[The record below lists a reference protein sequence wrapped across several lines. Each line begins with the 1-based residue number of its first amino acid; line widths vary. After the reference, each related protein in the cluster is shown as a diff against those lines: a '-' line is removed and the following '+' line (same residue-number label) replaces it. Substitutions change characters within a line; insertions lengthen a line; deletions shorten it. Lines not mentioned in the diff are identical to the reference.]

1 MNQHNIIEIKSG
13 AEYQVFVDDPK
24 NLCDESKF
32 FYPVYRKSA
41 ELVEEIVSDFLENE
55 GDFFETDYHNNIIM
69 YCAERGSGKSSAMY
83 TFANALEQSQKNSD
97 VSEALKKLFDKS
109 MNDYSFSVLSLVDPT
124 IISEQDMFMRII
136 LSKMYSKLRDKWNEN
151 LKCRSS
157 LSSENIQD
165 DKIHRANI
173 VKRFMKCYRYL
184 DVIYQRGGKFDCDDD
199 LEDLT
204 DLGDSGQFRREFR
217 KLVKDFLSEM
227 TGRCPKSSSVMVIPI
242 DDADLNSKM
251 AFNIVED
258 IRKYCIIPNVIIL
271 MAVDIEQMHYVL
283 EQHFTID
290 FKTLLDASKTNN
302 IKIKTVD
309 MLECHRMA
317 MRYADKVLPAVH
329 QIHLPTVDDFI
340 RNSSS
345 TLTVKYYSEKDR
357 KRYEILDFKTIK
369 NDEKITDYQ
378 ELLLRLIYN
387 KTGIALVK
395 PQSYL
400 HSMLPRTMRGLS
412 HFLAYI
418 CALPDLDKDLGITE
432 IYEFNRVEVKANYE
446 KATGKTYSDAKA
458 ELRKRLDNLEAFKQ
472 YFLKDWCTVRLS
484 KKHCD
489 AIEIVDDAADEL
501 KIPVASNLIDEKLF
515 PEIDTSIDN
524 DFDPPLSLFSYAYI
538 QKKLSKL
545 SWQAHEMDD
554 ASEVYMFIYAMRM
567 YFMLFFNRLL
577 LTCVNI
583 GSFEKLLTNVN
594 LEVWS
599 PFNGK
604 LEEHTVDM
612 MFGRFTVDY
621 NLAQKCCYKVY
632 SEKVMERYLET
643 NAFISENG
651 KNSRYVFE
659 SVLSRNKAKRS
670 LDKAS
675 GVKLICDYGTS
686 MLYEACEGKLLK
698 PQENENVFMIRNA
711 LWTLLSSY
719 DLQHYAEKCSI
730 DPISSIEQKQNSL
743 QSIFKGLENINYLPI
758 SWSEINQKIPDDSG
772 IKALQLANKNVVVK
786 MIEGSFEAMKDECNS
801 VSLDKTLIDDRQNW
815 NYDFMKMIDNLNAI
829 KTSMSK
835 MSSFYENIKRICV
848 ATESLKGKKTTG
860 ATNAIKTKQTTNATK
875 VTKIAKINFFKIL
888 SEHWGNLCK
897 VTENYDPY
905 KILELQDADKQNDI
919 AINEVTE
926 IVKSFIQWHDY
937 INLESTKTI
946 IINWIKS
953 AFEKEQ

>member
-1 MNQHNIIEIKSG
+1 MNQRNIIEIKSG
-13 AEYQVFVDDPK
+13 AEYQVFVDDPT

-204 DLGDSGQFRREFR
+204 DLGDSGQFRCEFR

-227 TGRCPKSSSVMVIPI
+227 TSRCPKRNSIMVIPI

-283 EQHFTID
+283 EQHFAID
-290 FKTLLDASKTNN
+290 FKALLDASKTNN
-302 IKIKTVD
+302 IEIKTVD

-317 MRYADKVLPAVH
+317 MRYADKVLPAIH

-432 IYEFNRVEVKANYE
+432 IYEFNRVEVKADYE

-554 ASEVYMFIYAMRM
+554 ASEVYMFIFAMRM

-604 LEEHTVDM
+604 FEDHTDDM
-612 MFGRFTVDY
+612 MFGRFAVDY
-621 NLAQKCCYKVY
+621 NLAQKVY
-632 SEKVMERYLET
+632 SEEVTDQHLAN

-651 KNSRYVFE
+651 KNCRYNPTT
-659 SVLSRNKAKRS
+659 VLSKNKAKRS
-670 LDKAS
+670 LDKTS
-675 GVKLICDYGTS
+675 GIKIICDYGTLI
-686 MLYEACEGKLLK
+686 LYDICERDPLNPKEG
-698 PQENENVFMIRNA
+698 ENIFMIRNA

-719 DLQHYAEKCSI
+719 DLQHYTEKCLI
-730 DPISSIEQKQNSL
+730 DPARSSDQTKS
-743 QSIFKGLENINYLPI
+743 SVHGIFKGLENIGYLPI
-758 SWSEINQKIPDDSG
+758 PWEEINKWFPDDSG
-772 IKALQLANKNVVVK
+772 IIALQWTNKEIALK
-786 MIEGSFEAMKDECNS
+786 MVEDGFETMKDECTK
-801 VSLDKTLIDDRQNW
+801 VDLDKSLLADLQSGE
-815 NYDFMKMIDNLNAI
+815 YDFQKVIDRLNAI
-829 KTSMSK
+829 ISSMKTMRPI
-835 MSSFYENIKRICV
+835 YENIKRICS
-848 ATESLKGKKTTG
+848 ATEPLKSIKATKDRKSRKAIESKK
-860 ATNAIKTKQTTNATK
+860 ATK
-875 VTKIAKINFFKIL
+875 VTKIVKITSTENLSKHWEKFYNVTTNYDTQKIL
-888 SEHWGNLCK
+888 K
-897 VTENYDPY
+897 
-905 KILELQDADKQNDI
+905 LQDTDKQNDI
-919 AINEVTE
+919 ENIINEVKE
-926 IVKSFIQWHDY
+926 IVGSFIDLQDY
-937 INLESTKTI
+937 INLDSTRI
-946 IINWIKS
+946 RIINRIKS